1 LKYIMPSAGKVHS
14 KFKTPANALLVNM
27 GIGIIALFT
36 GKTADIIIMAC
47 VGALTLMIFGMWSV
61 LKLRKTEP
69 GLARP
74 FRTLFYP
81 WFPIIALSFACIAMV
96 AMITLYTIIFLLFA
110 GILAAGYGWFH
121 FFVKAGKHA

>member
-1 LKYIMPSAGKVHS
+1 MGLGIL
-14 KFKTPANALLVNM
+14 ALL
-27 GIGIIALFT
+27 T

-47 VGALTLMIFGMWSV
+47 FGALALIIFGMVSV

-74 FRTLFYP
+74 FRTPFYP

-110 GILAAGYGWFH
+110 GILAMGYGWFH